1 MTLRGTHWHEV
12 NTVDSGVE
20 SERTSILGNIAEKLD
35 QVVWSEHPTIRD
47 SQVDE
52 PINLRIVEAG
62 VVGFSVALK
71 AS

>member
-1 MTLRGTHWHEV
+1 MA
-12 NTVDSGVE
+12 
-20 SERTSILGNIAEKLD
+20 ERLD
-35 QVVWSEHPTIRD
+35 QIVWSEHPTVID

-52 PINLRIVEAG
+52 PMNFRIVEAS